1 VRETM
6 AIIVNG
12 KLQPLPAPATLEVLL
27 HALRPSYPFAV
38 ALNNEFLPVASYE
51 LCLLS
56 DGDSIEI
63 VNPSAG
69 G

>member
-1 VRETM
+1 M

-12 KLQPLPAPATLEVLL
+12 KRRPLPAPPTLDVLL
-27 HALRPSYPFAV
+27 GALTPNSPFAV
-38 ALNNEFLPVASYE
+38 AFNGEFVAAANYD

-63 VNPSAG
+63 VHPSAG